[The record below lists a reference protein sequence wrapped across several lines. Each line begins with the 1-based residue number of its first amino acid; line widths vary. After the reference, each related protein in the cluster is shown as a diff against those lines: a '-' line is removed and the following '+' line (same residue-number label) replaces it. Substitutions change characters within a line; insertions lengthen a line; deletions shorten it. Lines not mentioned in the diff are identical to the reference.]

1 MSHPF
6 LDRLQ
11 QGPILADGAMGSM
24 LYAEGIDY
32 RRCFEELNLSQPLA
46 VQEIHRRY
54 IAAGA
59 ELIETNTF
67 GGNRFKLAGHNLGD
81 RVRDVN
87 YRGARAAREAREVS
101 GEPVFVAGSI
111 GPTGLAYKPGILTTG
126 EDIASAFREQTLALL
141 EGGVDLLVFET
152 FSDVE
157 ELATAVRTARSVC
170 DLPMIGELTFSEDL
184 TTLSGLDIPGV
195 LQALAQ
201 LPLDVIGA
209 NCTIGPL
216 AMLDVMAGMAGS
228 GRPLSAMPNAGL
240 PNLVD
245 GRFIYLST
253 PQYFAEYAQRFLHL
267 GVRIIGGCCGTTPQ
281 HVSAMREAISAHQP
295 SHPTTVAAGVT
306 LVRDR
311 TEEEDGS
318 PSSETGPTELYR
330 KLKAGKFVISVEL
343 DPPRGAN
350 PSKVLAGAA
359 MLKEHGVDCI
369 NIGDSPMARVR
380 MSAIAMAVLIQ
391 QQVGL
396 EAIIHFTTR
405 DRNLMAIQ
413 SELIGAHALGVR
425 NVIALTGDPPRVGD
439 YPNATAVWDVDSV
452 GLISILT
459 KLNQGRDFSGNSIAR
474 PTNYC
479 IAAAVTPTA
488 ADRQREKERL
498 RRKIEAGAHLVMTQ
512 PLYTSEDLD
521 RFLDEFGPIPV
532 PVLLG
537 ILPMQSARHAEFLH
551 NEVGGIEIPQPL
563 RERMHRAGERAR
575 EEGMAISLEFVSQ
588 IRDKVNGVYIMPS
601 FGRYET
607 AAEITKA
614 LRASAG

>member
-24 LYAEGIDY
+24 LYAEGVDY
-32 RRCFEELNLSQPLA
+32 RRCFEELNLSQPGA

-67 GGNRFKLAGHNLGD
+67 GGNRFKLAAHNLGD
-81 RVRDVN
+81 RVRDIN
-87 YRGARAAREAREVS
+87 YQGARAAREAREVS

-111 GPTGLAYKPGILTTG
+111 GPTGLAYKPGIVTTND
-126 EDIASAFREQTLALL
+126 DIAGAFREQTLALL

-157 ELATAVRTARSVC
+157 ELAIAVHTARSVC

-184 TTLSGLDIPGV
+184 ITLSGLDIPGV
-195 LQALAQ
+195 LRALSG

-216 AMLDVMAGMAGS
+216 AMLDVMAAMAGS
-228 GRPLSAMPNAGL
+228 GRKLAAMPNAGL

-267 GVRIIGGCCGTTPQ
+267 GVQIIGGCCGTTPH
-281 HVSAMREAISAHQP
+281 HVSAMRDAIAAHRTSLP
-295 SHPTTVAAGVT
+295 ATGAVSVT

-311 TEEEDGS
+311 EEEEGS
-318 PSSETGPTELYR
+318 TPSETGPTELYR

-343 DPPRGAN
+343 DPPKGTN
-350 PSKVLAGAA
+350 PAKVLAGAA

-380 MSAIAMAVLIQ
+380 MSATAMAVLIQ

-396 EAIIHFTTR
+396 ETIIHFTTR

-459 KLNQGRDFSGNSIAR
+459 KLNQGSDFSGNSIAR

-479 IAAAVTPTA
+479 IAAAVTATA
-488 ADRQREKERL
+488 PDRAREKERL

-551 NEVGGIEIPQPL
+551 NEVGGIEVPQPL
-563 RERMHRAGERAR
+563 R
-575 EEGMAISLEFVSQ
+575 
-588 IRDKVNGVYIMPS
+588 
-601 FGRYET
+601 
-607 AAEITKA
+607 
-614 LRASAG
+614 

>member
-1 MSHPF
+1 MPHPF

-24 LYAEGIDY
+24 LYAEGVDY
-32 RRCFEELNLSQPLA
+32 RRCFEELNLSQPGA
-46 VQEIHRRY
+46 VQEMHRRY

-67 GGNRFKLAGHNLGD
+67 GGNRFKLAGHNLAD
-81 RVRDVN
+81 RVRDIN

-111 GPTGLAYKPGILTTG
+111 GPTGLAYKPGIVTTRD
-126 EDIASAFREQTLALL
+126 DIAGAFRDQTLALL

-157 ELATAVRTARSVC
+157 ELAIAVRTARSVC

-184 TTLSGLDIPGV
+184 TTLSGLGIPGV
-195 LQALAQ
+195 LQALAD

-216 AMLDVMAGMAGS
+216 AMLDVMTGMIGG

-245 GRFIYLST
+245 GRFLYLST

-267 GVRIIGGCCGTTPQ
+267 GVQIIGGCCGTTPQ
-281 HVSAMREAISAHQP
+281 HISAMRDAIAAHRP
-295 SHPTTVAAGVT
+295 SHPATAAANVT

-311 TEEEDGS
+311 EEEEGS
-318 PSSETGPTELYR
+318 TPNETGPTELYR
-330 KLKAGKFVISVEL
+330 KLKAGRFVISVEL
-343 DPPRGAN
+343 DPPKGTN
-350 PSKVLAGAA
+350 PAKVLAGAA

-396 EAIIHFTTR
+396 ETIIHFTTR

-425 NVIALTGDPPRVGD
+425 NVIALTGDPPRAGD

-459 KLNQGRDFSGNSIAR
+459 KLNHGTDFSGNSIAR

-488 ADRQREKERL
+488 PDRAREKERL

-512 PLYTSEDLD
+512 PLYTTEDLD
-521 RFLDEFGPIPV
+521 RFLSEFGPIPV

-551 NEVGGIEIPQPL
+551 HEVGGIEVPQPL
-563 RERMHRAGERAR
+563 RERMHRAGEHAR
-575 EEGMAISLEFVSQ
+575 EEGMAISLEFVSE
-588 IRDKVNGVYIMPS
+588 IRGQVNGVYIMPS

-607 AAEITKA
+607 AAEITKV
-614 LRASAG
+614 LRAGAG